1 MKKQV
6 SLWIMA
12 GVLCGMVAS
21 TGAQDMQE
29 HGAFTTVL
37 VQQIK
42 TIVNADSVLGKPLDF
57 DGTKIIPIVSL
68 GFGFGA
74 GSGVQEN
81 TEDAENGEHKEKSG
95 TGGGGGGFVTPQG
108 LLVITKGGEVKV
120 IEARKGIVSEI
131 VKGLAPVILE
141 AIKAK
146 QGVEKKEEPKG
157 PPAKP

>member
-1 MKKQV
+1 MKKQI

-12 GVLCGMVAS
+12 GVLCGMAAA
-21 TGAQDMQE
+21 TGAQVVQE
-29 HGAFTTVL
+29 HGALTTVL

-57 DGTKIIPIVSL
+57 AGTKIIPIVSI
-68 GFGFGA
+68 GFGFGS
-74 GSGVQEN
+74 GSGSREK
-81 TEDAENGEHKEKSG
+81 TEDAEDTEHKEESG

-108 LLVITKGGEVKV
+108 LLVITKDGDVKV
-120 IEARKGIVSEI
+120 IEARKGMVSEI
-131 VKGLAPVILE
+131 VTGLAPVILE

-146 QGVEKKEEPKG
+146 QDAEKKEAPKG